1 MSPAEHDT
9 EQARAFVDALRGW
22 LGLAPLYRQEE
33 PQPLGEQVYL
43 EYAAFRCKTSK
54 RKAEH

>member
-9 EQARAFVDALRGW
+9 SQARAFVDALRGW
-22 LGLAPLYRQEE
+22 LGLAPLYAADKPSVQ
-33 PQPLGEQVYL
+33 GELVYR

-54 RKAEH
+54 HKAEH